1 MAGISVAQLLMLYA
15 WFLVAFLLGFL
26 LLIAR
31 FYQKFASEQTF
42 FQLFGIPIVFFGAG
56 LVRYASLDRI
66 AGDPLGDLLMGAAGL
81 VLSFLCVLLYY
92 RMTRNR

>member
-1 MAGISVAQLLMLYA
+1 MLYV

-31 FYQKFASEQTF
+31 FYQRFASEQTF
-42 FQLFGIPIVFFGAG
+42 FQIFGVPIVLFGAG
-56 LVRYASLDRI
+56 LVRYASLNRV
-66 AGDPLGDLLMGAAGL
+66 AGDFLADLLLGAAGV
-81 VLSFLCVLLYY
+81 VLSCLCVLLYY